1 MFESANTLALLGGKP
16 AIAYNMQVANP
27 IGSEEIDAAL
37 EVLNSGTLSSFV
49 GDSGSNFLGGVKV
62 KMFEES
68 LAAAFE
74 VKHAISVNSWTSGLW
89 AIIGALEFEPGDEV
103 ITSSWTMAATA
114 TTILHWNLVPVFA
127 DIDPFTFNL
136 DPTDVESRITS
147 RTRAIVSP
155 DIFGQSADIDALRAL
170 CVKYGLRLVSD
181 SAQAPM
187 AKHQGKY
194 TSSTAD
200 IGGFSFNYH
209 KHIHTGEGGM
219 VVTNDA
225 KLAERV
231 QLLRNHGE
239 VIQGKQPRHL
249 RQFGILGMNLR
260 LGELESAIGI
270 EQLKKLPGI
279 VEQKETQANLF
290 SSLIQDLPGLTI
302 PFLDPRSTHVY
313 YVYGLNLDL
322 QTLGIGRKTL
332 VDALK
337 SEGVPS
343 IMSGYQNIHSLP
355 LFKEEMTN
363 AISQFPYSLLNEKRR
378 MELKSTSLPIAERF
392 HEKTFLGINW
402 CSKSFVDQDI
412 QNMAN
417 AFHKVWANLDKLRTL
432 DART

>member
-1 MFESANTLALLGGKP
+1 MVKSSGTLALLGGLP
-16 AIAYNMQVANP
+16 VITQDMQGANP
-27 IGSEEIDAAL
+27 IGPEEINVAL
-37 EVLNSGTLSSFV
+37 EVLKSGTLSAFV

-68 LAAAFE
+68 LAATFE
-74 VKHAISVNSWTSGLW
+74 VDHAISLNSWTSGLW

-103 ITSSWTMAATA
+103 ITSTWTMAATA
-114 TTILHWNLVPVFA
+114 TTILHWNLIPVFA

-136 DPTDVESRITS
+136 DPKDVESRITS
-147 RTRAIVSP
+147 RTRAIVAP
-155 DIFGQSADIDALRAL
+155 DIFGQSADIDALRLL
-170 CVKYGLRLVSD
+170 CDKYGLRLVSD

-187 AKHQGKY
+187 AKYQGKY
-194 TSSTAD
+194 TSSTSD

-219 VVTNDA
+219 VVTNET
-225 KLAERV
+225 KLADRV

-239 VIQGKQPRHL
+239 VIQGKQPKHL

-260 LGELESAIGI
+260 LGEIESAIGI

-279 VEQKETQANLF
+279 VERKQVQANLF
-290 SSLIQDLPGLTI
+290 SSLIQNLPGLTI
-302 PFLDPRSTHVY
+302 PFVDPRNTHVY

-322 QTLGIGRKTL
+322 QALGIGRKTL

-337 SEGVPS
+337 SEGVPGL
-343 IMSGYQNIHSLP
+343 MSGYQNIHSLP
-355 LFKEEMTN
+355 LFREEMTY
-363 AISQFPYSLLNEKRR
+363 AQSQFPYSLLTEKRR
-378 MELKSTSLPIAERF
+378 MELKSTRLPIAERF
-392 HEKTFLGINW
+392 HEETFLGINW
-402 CSKSFVDQDI
+402 CSKTFVDQDI

-417 AFHKVWANLDKLRTL
+417 AFHKVWENLDKLRIL